1 MSKRTPLYEAHL
13 RHGGKMVDFGGFE
26 LPIQYEGGLI
36 AEHNAVRQAAGL
48 FDVSHMGEFE
58 LTGKTAFDTIQ
69 NLVSNDMT
77 GMEPG
82 QCRYTMMLNERG
94 GIVDDFIV
102 YKFDGDR
109 YWLVVNAGNTPKDD
123 EWVKKRLL
131 PGTKYV
137 NRSDEF
143 GQLALQGPRA
153 ESILVKIVAE
163 KELPQA
169 NYTFTRAKIC
179 GVECVVSRTGYTGED
194 GFEIYCP
201 AAKTEEIFE
210 KLLDAGKA
218 DGLIPCALGARDT
231 LRFEAAM
238 PLYGHELNE
247 DFLATEVG
255 LNIFIKMDKDFI
267 GKKAL
272 AENPPKYKRKG
283 VKLIDR
289 GIAREHSDVYA
300 GGRKIGFVTTGT
312 HSPTLGYAIAMVRIE
327 KDFDGDTVEI
337 DVRGRRLKAQV
348 IKMPFYKRG
357 R

>member
-26 LPIQYEGGLI
+26 LPIQYESGLI
-36 AEHNAVRQAAGL
+36 AEHNAVRQNAGL
-48 FDVSHMGEFE
+48 FDVSHMGEFDISGE
-58 LTGKTAFDTIQ
+58 GAFATIQ

-77 GMEPG
+77 GMEKG
-82 QCRYTMMLNERG
+82 QCRYTLMLNDNG

-102 YKFDGDR
+102 YKFGDTH

-123 EWVKKRLL
+123 EWVKKHLL
-131 PGTKYV
+131 PDTKYV

-143 GQLALQGPRA
+143 GQLALQGPKA
-153 ESILVKIVAE
+153 EKILLKLVKS
-163 KELPQA
+163 ELMPKA
-169 NYTFTRAKIC
+169 NYTFTDGVDIC
-179 GVECVVSRTGYTGED
+179 GAKCVVSRTGYTGED

-201 AAKTEEIFE
+201 ADKTEKIFE
-210 KLLDAGKA
+210 KLLETGAA

-272 AENPPKYKRKG
+272 QSNAP
-283 VKLIDR
+283 
-289 GIAREHSDVYA
+289 EHCDVYD
-300 GGRKIGFVTTGT
+300 GERKIGFVTTGT
-312 HSPTLGYAIAMVRIE
+312 HSPTLGQAIAMVRIE
-327 KDFDGDTVEI
+327 KDFNGDTVEI
-337 DVRGRRLKAQV
+337 DVRGKRLRAEV
-348 IKMPFYKRG
+348 VKMPFYKRSN
-357 R
+357 